1 MKSQK
6 QEKNNEQERA
16 PIVVVAG
23 HIDHGKSTLLDYIRK
38 TNTTEEEAGGITQ
51 HISAYEVVHKD
62 SVGKE
67 HKITFLDTPGHAAF
81 CGIRERGV
89 AAADIAILVV
99 SAEDGVKPQTLEA
112 LNCIKKS
119 GISYIIAI
127 NKIDKTKDGGEKIKQ
142 NLAEN
147 EIYVEG
153 YGGDIPCVAISA
165 LTGQNMGELLDMI
178 ILVAEMHEIK
188 GDKAKSAEGII
199 VESFVDSKRG
209 VEATAVIKNGTL
221 KIGDFMVA
229 GDAWCPIRNIEN
241 FAGEKI
247 KEAICGQPVG
257 IVGWSKTPVAGSFFK
272 IVKSK
277 KEAEKEVSGFS
288 MKEQEQSPAEQKN
301 ENLKAI
307 NLIVKADTAGSVE
320 AILSEIK
327 KIKTEGIVLKVIDSG
342 IGTINEGDVKLVG
355 TTTLPIVIGF
365 NVKADSRAK
374 SFALRNKIPIETFD
388 IIYRLTEFLSQEAEK
403 HRPAKETE
411 QTEGSAKI
419 LKIFD
424 SNKGKYI
431 IGGRVEK
438 GILKTGDQIKLLRRE
453 KEIGRGKIKNL
464 QQQKARVEEVKTGVE
479 FGAMVE
485 TSAEPVPQDLIESY
499 IVTRDK

>member
-1 MKSQK
+1 MKPQK
-6 QEKNNEQERA
+6 QEKNKGSERA
-16 PIVVVAG
+16 PIVVIAG

-38 TNTTEEEAGGITQ
+38 TNTTKKEAGGITQ
-51 HISAYEVVHKD
+51 HINAYEVVHKD
-62 SVGKE
+62 SAGKE

-89 AAADIAILVV
+89 AAADIAVLVI
-99 SAEDGVKPQTLEA
+99 SAEDGVKTQTLEA
-112 LNCIKKS
+112 LNCIKNS
-119 GISYIIAI
+119 GIPYIIAI
-127 NKIDKTKDGGEKIKQ
+127 NKIDKTKDGAEKTKQ

-165 LTGQNMGELLDMI
+165 LTGQNVGELLDMI
-178 ILVAEMHEIK
+178 TLVAELHEIK
-188 GDKAKSAEGII
+188 GDRTKSAEGII
-199 VESFVDSKRG
+199 VESFVDPKRG
-209 VEATAVIKNGTL
+209 IEATTVIKNGVL
-221 KIGDFMVA
+221 KIGNFMVA
-229 GDAWCPIRNIEN
+229 GDAWCPVRNIEN

-247 KEAICGQPVG
+247 EEAVCGQPVG
-257 IVGWSKTPVAGSFFK
+257 IVGWSKTPAAGSLFK

-277 KEAEKEVSGFS
+277 KEAEKEVSSFS
-288 MKEQEQSPAEQKN
+288 AGKQEQNHTEQN
-301 ENLKAI
+301 DENSKVI
-307 NLIVKADTAGSVE
+307 SLIVKADTAGSVE
-320 AILSEIK
+320 AILNEIR
-327 KIKTEGIVLKVIDSG
+327 KIKTEGIILKVIDSG

-355 TTTLPIVIGF
+355 TATLPIVIGF

-374 SFALRNKIPIETFD
+374 SVALRNKIPVEIFD

-419 LKIFD
+419 LKIFG

-431 IGGRVEK
+431 VGGRVEK

-464 QQQKARVEEVKTGVE
+464 QQQKAKVEEVKTGVE

-485 TSAEPVPQDLIESY
+485 TSAEPVPQDSIESY
-499 IVTRDK
+499 TVTRDK